1 MWHIVEQF
9 DLRPTMTFQCNPVP
23 SLLWSKLLRLR
34 EPRIRLGSCPQVK
47 MGHTRAGPRC
57 SLWMPGC
64 AWPGFTQRQTG
75 LRVPR
80 SPYTQ
85 TLIETVG
92 QSLCPERLL
101 CLPSHTFSTWPFL
114 SHLSSRSFTSFL
126 RHSSRTVTSFSCVHR
141 LCTSFYHS
149 ISKYCD
155 LVCLTD
161 SPVVSGSFL
170 SYPWQRAQSLA
181 HRSCPTKFT
190 LYATYLS
197 SALDSGINTTQRFT
211 APLFGL

>member
-1 MWHIVEQF
+1 MKQAFKTERTQNQARELSPGEDGPHKGRTTVLPLNARLCLAWLHATTDRVEG
-9 DLRPTMTFQCNPVP
+9 
-23 SLLWSKLLRLR
+23 SK
-34 EPRIRLGSCPQVK
+34 V
-47 MGHTRAGPRC
+47 
-57 SLWMPGC
+57 
-64 AWPGFTQRQTG
+64 
-75 LRVPR
+75 
-80 SPYTQ
+80 
-85 TLIETVG
+85 TLHPDSHWDCVG